1 MLRFDNNVMD
11 IRQFRAV
18 PHPYSLPDFMDAF
31 EWSVP
36 FVAQQS
42 MTLPNLE
49 GSILYVPVSEMFKS
63 LLRAC
68 SAPDDDVRILS
79 TSRTVFLTCLGI

>member
-1 MLRFDNNVMD
+1 MTDNETAAVLRFDNNVMD

-42 MTLPNLE
+42 TQEFTLFASVLT
-49 GSILYVPVSEMFKS
+49 VTS
-63 LLRAC
+63 LG
-68 SAPDDDVRILS
+68 DVQGIA
-79 TSRTVFLTCLGI
+79 TFLLWA